1 MEIRQY
7 TFLDLTLSQ
16 QYLLLMNIKKIIRE
30 EIEVDPDFKWID
42 DIPSF
47 IPGKYFEEED
57 ICFDTYGDDCKVNI
71 SDDETVFVLDYED
84 WRDKISEGFGD
95 SDHIVEPF
103 LQYTNYDGDG
113 DYYDFD
119 EEDFNYSGYHM
130 NNEQRERFRKILNL
144 FNPYGHLEGFL
155 NDDMNGIEKYLTN
168 KEIKDYF
175 IDLRYRYLEIIG
187 YQVQENRWKSIGEYY
202 KNVTL
207 EAQNQYN
214 ISVKFVKK
222 SVRWGDD
229 IEITVKTQDL
239 VNLLSQK
246 NEPDLSRALDMLSSV
261 ITRPNWY
268 GYFFEDWDTSGAE
281 DDIRNTFETFLDRT
295 ETYIEE
301 NSEEFKEQLDFYDS
315 LKKLGFTTRG
325 GQSDM
330 WFKETPDGGMWV
342 ISRINFQDYKLRL
355 DKKDTTNM
363 WNPTDE
369 KNIFVIDL
377 DDLPIY
383 LSQYRMD
390 I

>member
-1 MEIRQY
+1 
-7 TFLDLTLSQ
+7 
-16 QYLLLMNIKKIIRE
+16 MNIKKIIRE

-119 EEDFNYSGYHM
+119 EEEFNYSGYHM